1 MTRMHCLMRRETFR
15 GPARQTLFFIIGFHT
30 GAVTKLPFRWVLF
43 VESTDL
49 LQAMSFSTAFCKVF
63 SAANACIYCENGPT
77 KDNENGIAKVGYCF
91 RVVVYNF

>member
-1 MTRMHCLMRRETFR
+1 MGSFCRVNR
-15 GPARQTLFFIIGFHT
+15 
-30 GAVTKLPFRWVLF
+30 
-43 VESTDL
+43 L